1 MLFILRLKSLKVLGS
16 IGLIC
21 LATQVYA
28 EEHSHE
34 AGEHKAAFS
43 LNQGK
48 KWEGDAVLRQ
58 GMEAIRQAVTANQ
71 EAIEKNRL
79 GTQDYQRLADT
90 VNNNIASIVNNC
102 KLTKDVDEAF
112 HTIVLADLSGSADM
126 IRTSPKIQIQRAGAL
141 GMLQALRNYGTYF
154 QHPGWRVNEVAAH

>member
-1 MLFILRLKSLKVLGS
+1 MLSILRSKSLTVLGS
-16 IGLIC
+16 IGLLC

-28 EEHSHE
+28 EEHSHK
-34 AGEHKAAFS
+34 AGENKPAYT

-90 VNNNIASIVNNC
+90 VDQNLASIVKNC
-102 KLTKDVDEAF
+102 KLTKDVDAAF
-112 HTIVLADLSGSADM
+112 HTVVLADMSQSTEM

-141 GMLQALRNYGTYF
+141 GLLQALRNYGTYF

>member
-1 MLFILRLKSLKVLGS
+1 MLSILRLKSFKVLGS

-28 EEHSHE
+28 EERSHE
-34 AGEHKAAFS
+34 AGENKPAYT

-48 KWEGDAVLRQ
+48 KWEGDVVLRQ

-90 VNNNIASIVNNC
+90 VDRNLASIVKNSR
-102 KLTKDVDEAF
+102 LTKDVDAAF
-112 HTIVLADLSGSADM
+112 HTIVLADLAHGTKL
-126 IRTSPKIQIQRAGAL
+126 IHTSPKIQIQRAGAL
-141 GMLQALRNYGTYF
+141 GLLQALRNYGTYF
-154 QHPGWRVNEVAAH
+154 QHPGWRMDEVAAP